1 MSSIPAAKKA
11 ACKHDGLMMV
21 RRLFSGLAVLA
32 VIGFG
37 VYWWLTAAVASGQPL
52 TTYTPDLNNGLVV
65 FNAGGCA
72 SCHAVPNQSDRMNLG
87 GGLAIPSPF
96 GTFYAPNIS
105 SDPRDGIGGWTEAQ
119 FVTAVTKGVSPGGQ
133 HYFPAFPYTSYT
145 HARIVDIRD
154 LFAYLKTLAPVSG
167 KVRDHDLPF
176 PFNIRRNV
184 GIWKILFFD
193 DKPFAPDTK
202 HSPEWNR
209 GAYLVNGLGHC
220 AECHSP
226 RNFLGGIV
234 AAQRFAG
241 GPNPEGEGWVPN
253 ITQKGLSDWSAK
265 DIDYFLQ
272 SGQTPDGDS
281 AGGSMVRVI
290 KNTSEL
296 PKTDQTAMADYV
308 KSLPAIEGPP
318 KPRKAEK

>member
-1 MSSIPAAKKA
+1 MMRRRIFLWFGIAAI
-11 ACKHDGLMMV
+11 
-21 RRLFSGLAVLA
+21 
-32 VIGFG
+32 IGVAIFG
-37 VYWWLTAAVASGQPL
+37 WLTAAPAALAPL
-52 TTYTPDLNNGLVV
+52 PAYTPDLANGLVA

-72 SCHAVPNQSDRMNLG
+72 SCHAVPNQPDRLKLG

-105 SDPRDGIGGWTEAQ
+105 PDKADGIGGWTEAQ
-119 FVTAVTKGVSPGGQ
+119 FVTAVTKGVSPQGT
-133 HYFPAFPYTSYT
+133 HYFPAFPYTSYA

-167 KVRDHDLPF
+167 HARYHDLPF

-184 GIWKILFFD
+184 GIWKLMFFD
-193 DKPFAPDTK
+193 DRPFAPDTSR
-202 HSPEWNR
+202 SPQWNR
-209 GAYLVNGLGHC
+209 GAYLVNSLGHC

-226 RNFLGGIV
+226 RNFLGGII

-253 ITQKGLSDWSAK
+253 ITQKGISDWSVK
-265 DIDYFLQ
+265 DIDYFLET
-272 SGQTPDGDS
+272 GQTPDGDS

-290 KNTSEL
+290 KNTSQL
-296 PKTDQTAMADYV
+296 PASDRADIAEYL
-308 KSLPAIEGPP
+308 KSLPPVEGPP
-318 KPRKAEK
+318 KPKKAEKKEGG